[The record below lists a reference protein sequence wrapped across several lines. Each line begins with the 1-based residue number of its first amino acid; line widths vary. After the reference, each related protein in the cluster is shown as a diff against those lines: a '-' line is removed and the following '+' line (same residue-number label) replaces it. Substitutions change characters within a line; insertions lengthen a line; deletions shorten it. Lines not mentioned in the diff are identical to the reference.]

1 MDKASVFGTE
11 DSRFDPSRDQN
22 SFFSFLRTWIDASRR
37 QLALRKVWGPSAD
50 MRGIYDAQ
58 DVIRCLAGKTF
69 LVFKQFQTVIAVRF
83 GDRIYR

>member
-1 MDKASVFGTE
+1 MRLT
-11 DSRFDPSRDQN
+11 PDQKVVGSN
-22 SFFSFLRTWIDASRR
+22 PVWVTDIFFLFLRTWIDASRR
-37 QLALRKVWGPSAD
+37 QLALRKVWGHSAD

-69 LVFKQFQTVIAVRF
+69 LVFKQFQIVIAVRF